1 MANIKVSELTELT
14 SPTASSAD
22 KFLLI
27 TDSSSG
33 IPVSKKISLSTLDTF
48 LDVTNSHANGAFNK
62 ANGAYLHAN
71 AAFVAVNTFASGS
84 DTANA
89 AFIKANSAYQSQNA
103 TGNVANAGFIQANGA
118 ILHAQSAFGH
128 ANAGFT
134 QSNTYVWPAANAA
147 FIQANAGITH
157 AQSAFITANASFLAV
172 NTIIDFA
179 ASAFNKANGAY
190 DQANN
195 ANAYTAANLA
205 TTLWATSPPATIDIA
220 IERLANAV
228 IILRGYSPIP

>member
-14 SPTASSAD
+14 SPTASSTD

-27 TDSSSG
+27 KDSSSG

-71 AAFVAVNTFASGS
+71 AAFVAVNTFASSS
-84 DTANA
+84 DTGNA
-89 AFIKANSAYQSQNA
+89 AFIKAN
-103 TGNVANAGFIQANGA
+103 TGL
-118 ILHAQSAFGH
+118 LHAQSAFIQ
-128 ANAGFT
+128 ANAVFT
-134 QSNTYVWPAANAA
+134 QSNNYVWPAANAA
-147 FIQANAGITH
+147 FIKANLGLTH

>member
-1 MANIKVSELTELT
+1 
-14 SPTASSAD
+14 
-22 KFLLI
+22 
-27 TDSSSG
+27 
-33 IPVSKKISLSTLDTF
+33 
-48 LDVTNSHANGAFNK
+48 
-62 ANGAYLHAN
+62 
-71 AAFVAVNTFASGS
+71 VA
-84 DTANA
+84 
-89 AFIKANSAYQSQNA
+89 I
-103 TGNVANAGFIQANGA
+103 
-118 ILHAQSAFGH
+118 H
-128 ANAGFT
+128 
-134 QSNTYVWPAANAA
+134 SNTYVWPTGNAA

-195 ANAYTAANLA
+195 ANSYTAANLEV
-205 TTLWATSPPATIDIA
+205 TLWATSPPATIDIA

>member
-71 AAFVAVNTFASGS
+71 AAFDAVNTFSSGS
-84 DTANA
+84 ATANA
-89 AFIKANSAYQSQNA
+89 AFIN
-103 TGNVANAGFIQANGA
+103 
-118 ILHAQSAFGH
+118 AQSAFGH

-190 DQANN
+190 DEANN